1 MALSSF
7 QLFLSQAQHAP
18 GELKVQVL
26 RVIMDLLIMYDQE
39 FFGRSEDT
47 VSPLLFLKGTG
58 LTKLYF
64 KVTRILDFLLQVLEA
79 EEMPEAQAVLVTGL
93 CKLLLAGMI
102 TEPRVSVSA
111 FFCVTVC

>member
-47 VSPLLFLKGTG
+47 VSLGLFLKGWQADR
-58 LTKLYF
+58 LYIQA
-64 KVTRILDFLLQVLEA
+64 TRILDFLLQVLEA

-102 TEPRVSVSA
+102 TEPRVSVFTS
-111 FFCVTVC
+111 FVITTS

>member
-47 VSPLLFLKGTG
+47 VSLITV
-58 LTKLYF
+58 LTRTSGAEQNYVSRQREFSNSCF
-64 KVTRILDFLLQVLEA
+64 KF
-79 EEMPEAQAVLVTGL
+79 
-93 CKLLLAGMI
+93 
-102 TEPRVSVSA
+102 
-111 FFCVTVC
+111 